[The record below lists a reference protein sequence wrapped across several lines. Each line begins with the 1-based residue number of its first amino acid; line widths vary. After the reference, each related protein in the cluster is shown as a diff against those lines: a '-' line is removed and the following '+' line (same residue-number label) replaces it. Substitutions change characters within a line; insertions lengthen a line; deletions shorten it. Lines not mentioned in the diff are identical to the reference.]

1 MVRVLGLF
9 VALVTVSVMGALPAE
24 EPLELVQTIVLK
36 GRQGKLDHV
45 NVDNKHNR
53 LLLAN
58 KVNNTVDV
66 VDLAAGKLM
75 KQIPNQQGSQ
85 GIAIVPEPNRVFIA
99 LGEGGFCNVLDADTY
114 KVLKTIKFKDDADNA
129 RFDPRSNQVFV
140 AHAEKAI
147 AAINAKT
154 LAVNKDIGLPGS
166 AEGFEAE
173 TDRPRLYVNVP
184 PNQVVVIDTDKNEV
198 INQYTIS
205 MASENTPLA
214 LDAANHRAFLG
225 CRKEPMVV
233 VMDTETGKEI
243 TNVPIPGGI
252 DDLSFDAKRKQMYAS
267 CGDGFLVVIQQED
280 ADHYKEIARIATAK
294 GAKTSYYDAQTGR
307 VYLAVPRQEGKPG
320 PEIRVY
326 QAK

>member
-9 VALVTVSVMGALPAE
+9 LLSFSFCCANAVRAE
-24 EPLELVQTIVLK
+24 EPLDLVQTIVLK
-36 GRQGKLDHV
+36 GRAGKLDHL
-45 NVDNKHNR
+45 NVDAKRGR

-85 GIAIVPEPNRVFIA
+85 GIAIVPAQDHIYIA
-99 LGEGGFCNVLDADTY
+99 LGEGGFCNILDGESY

-129 RFDPRSNQVFV
+129 RFDPRSNQVYV
-140 AHAEKAI
+140 AHAEKSL
-147 AAINAKT
+147 AAINAKNFT
-154 LAVNKDIGLPGS
+154 HKDIVLPGMP
-166 AEGFEAE
+166 EGFEGE

-184 PNQVVVIDTDKNEV
+184 PNQVMVIDTDKNEV
-198 INQYTIS
+198 VGQYTLNMS
-205 MASENTPLA
+205 TGNTPLA
-214 LDAANHRAFLG
+214 LDAANHRLFIG

-233 VMDTETGKEI
+233 VLDSETGKEI
-243 TNVPIPGGI
+243 TSVPIPGGI
-252 DDLSFDAKRKQMYAS
+252 DDLSFDPKRKQMYAS

-280 ADHYKEIARIATAK
+280 ADHYKELAKIPTAK
-294 GAKTSYYDAQTGR
+294 GAKTSYFDAASGR
-307 VYLAVPRQEGKPG
+307 LYLGVPRQEGKPG

-326 QAK
+326 QAR